1 MRLLQVQ
8 SWKSRV
14 ASPRLLPE
22 TALVLKHLCGQNS
35 CEDAL
40 GVVCFRVRRLPGP
53 LESMLRTSAIQSSSV
68 CQPVMQNG

>member
-14 ASPRLLPE
+14 ASPRLLPK

-35 CEDAL
+35 CKDAL
-40 GVVCFRVRRLPGP
+40 GVVCCRVRRLPSP
-53 LESMLRTSAIQSSSV
+53 LESMLRDSTIQFSSV
-68 CQPVMQNG
+68 CQPVRQNG